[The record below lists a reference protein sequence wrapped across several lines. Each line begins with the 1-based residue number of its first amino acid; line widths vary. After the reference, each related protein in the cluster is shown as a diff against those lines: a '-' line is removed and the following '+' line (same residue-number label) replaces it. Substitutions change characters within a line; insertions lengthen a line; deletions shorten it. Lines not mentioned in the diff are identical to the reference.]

1 LTMSDNCRC
10 LESLQLD
17 PALSEVNCLGAS
29 DPALPTS
36 LRNLLPQ
43 IDQTSLPI
51 RTILGGS
58 VADGLAVPTVAQ
70 NGPVADHLSS
80 ISPKYIPGGERQDKA
95 AQETFSFG
103 STGITSHSSTD
114 FHTLLPSERGPEKD
128 SWNLRTGPAH

>member
-1 LTMSDNCRC
+1 
-10 LESLQLD
+10 
-17 PALSEVNCLGAS
+17 LGAS

-43 IDQTSLPI
+43 IDRTSLPT

-58 VADGLAVPTVAQ
+58 VADGLAVPVVAQ
-70 NGPVADHLSS
+70 NGPAADRLSF
-80 ISPKYIPGGERQDKA
+80 ILLKFIPGEERQGKA
-95 AQETFSFG
+95 VQETFSFG
-103 STGITSHSSTD
+103 STGITSHPSTD